1 MSQSAPSKPS
11 QLPEPGRF
19 LYKSVSSAL
28 RQRMDAGLYGPGT
41 RIPTVGEIATEFGV
55 STITVRRAIRD
66 LSLEGRLT
74 SRQGLGVFVAKHQRM
89 TRLLRADGIVPIEED
104 MRRAGFEPSVRDLDM
119 ILMVG
124 GESALPKQPGR
135 RRTPTYR
142 LERILLA
149 DGEPV
154 ALDTI
159 WLPRSLGDALKSE
172 LPGHFVMSLI
182 DAHGIPLDH
191 IDYEIEG
198 TTATESQ
205 ASLLNVMT
213 GFPLLVIRYTPIG
226 LDGLPM
232 LKGRTTSR
240 ADRFTYEF
248 CARPATHRGRQGRG
262 AHAPERVAQDADGA
276 HADA

>member
-1 MSQSAPSKPS
+1 
-11 QLPEPGRF
+11 L
-19 LYKSVSSAL
+19 
-28 RQRMDAGLYGPGT
+28 DAGLYQPGA
-41 RIPTVGEIATEFGV
+41 RIPTVGQLAAEFGV

-74 SRQGLGVFVAKHQRM
+74 GRQGLGVFVARRQRM
-89 TRLLRADGIVPIEED
+89 MRFLRVDGIAPIEED
-104 MRRAGFEPSVRDLDM
+104 MRRSGFEPSVQDLDM
-119 ILMVG
+119 TLIAG
-124 GESALPKQPGR
+124 DRDAFPKPRGR
-135 RRTPTYR
+135 RNTATYR

-154 ALDTI
+154 ALDTV
-159 WLPRSLGDALKSE
+159 WLPRWLGDTLKSE

-182 DAHGIPLDH
+182 GAHGIAFDH
-191 IDYEIEG
+191 IDYDLEG
-198 TTATESQ
+198 ATASEAQ

-240 ADRFTYEF
+240 ADRFTYQF
-248 CARPATHRGRQGRG
+248 CVRPG
-262 AHAPERVAQDADGA
+262 AHRKLE
-276 HADA
+276 

>member
-1 MSQSAPSKPS
+1 MSQPAPSTPS
-11 QLPEPGRF
+11 RLPAIGRY

-28 RQRMDAGLYGPGT
+28 RQRMDAGLYEPGA
-41 RIPTVGEIATEFGV
+41 RIPTVGELAAEFGV

-74 SRQGLGVFVAKHQRM
+74 GRQGLGVFVTRRQRIM
-89 TRLLRADGIVPIEED
+89 RLLRAHGIAPIEED
-104 MRRAGFEPSVRDLDM
+104 MRRAGFEPSVRDLNM
-119 ILMVG
+119 TLVVG
-124 GESALPKQPGR
+124 DSDALPKPPGR
-135 RRTPTYR
+135 RSTSMYR
-142 LERILLA
+142 LERVLLA

-154 ALDTI
+154 ALDTL

-182 DAHGIPLDH
+182 EAHGIPLDH
-191 IDYEIEG
+191 IDYEFEG
-198 TTATESQ
+198 ATATETQ

-213 GFPLLVIRYTPIG
+213 GFPLLVIRYMPIG

-248 CARPATHRGRQGRG
+248 CARPEAHRRG
-262 AHAPERVAQDADGA
+262 
-276 HADA
+276 

>member
-1 MSQSAPSKPS
+1 MSQPVPTKPS
-11 QLPEPGRF
+11 RPPETGRF

-28 RQRMDAGLYGPGT
+28 RQRMDAGLYTPGA
-41 RIPTVGEIATEFGV
+41 RIPTVGELAAEFGV

-74 SRQGLGVFVAKHQRM
+74 GRQGLGVFVAKRQRII
-89 TRLLRADGIVPIEED
+89 RLLRAGGIAPIEED
-104 MRRAGFEPSVRDLDM
+104 MRRAGFEPSVQDLDM
-119 ILMVG
+119 TLVVG
-124 GESALPKQPGR
+124 DRDASPKSLSR
-135 RRTPTYR
+135 RSRATYR
-142 LERILLA
+142 LERVLLA

-159 WLPRSLGDALKSE
+159 WLPRSLGDALKTE

-182 DAHGIPLDH
+182 DAHGIPFDH
-191 IDYEIEG
+191 IDYEFEG
-198 TTATESQ
+198 ANATDAQ
-205 ASLLNVMT
+205 AALLNVMT

-226 LDGLPM
+226 SDGLPM

-248 CARPATHRGRQGRG
+248 CARPEAHGR
-262 AHAPERVAQDADGA
+262 V
-276 HADA
+276 